1 MSAAYEFTEKPNL
14 VKVMLDE
21 YASINGNAAKNLQIR
36 MTAFTTMKGKF
47 VSQPFANTIG
57 FSPITL

>member
-1 MSAAYEFTEKPNL
+1 MSAAYELTEKPNL

-21 YASINGNAAKNLQIR
+21 YALINGYPAKNLQIR
-36 MTAFTTMKGKF
+36 MTTFTTMTGKF
-47 VSQPFANTIG
+47 MSQPFANTIG